1 MKHVGLTGGIA
12 SGKSAVAAQLTKLG
26 AVVIDADVIARQVVE
41 PGTEALEEI
50 RAAFGEGVFAADG
63 SLDRAALG
71 AVVFADPEA
80 RARLNAIVH
89 PRVRAEADRQ
99 REAAIAAGV
108 QVVVEDIP
116 LLVESDQLDRFETI
130 MVVQAPH
137 DERIRRM
144 MQDRGW
150 DRADAVARMAA
161 QATDEQ
167 RAAVADI
174 LIHNDGS
181 LQELNE
187 KVSEVF
193 ERELSA

>member
-50 RAAFGEGVFAADG
+50 RATFGEEVFAADG

>member
-41 PGTEALEEI
+41 PGTEALERI
-50 RAAFGEGVFAADG
+50 RDTFGPGIFADDG
-63 SLDRAALG
+63 TLDRAALG
-71 AVVFADPEA
+71 ALVFADQGE
-80 RARLNAIVH
+80 RAKLNAIVH
-89 PRVRAEADRQ
+89 PLVRAEVDRQ
-99 REAAIAAGV
+99 REAAIANGV

-144 MQDRGW
+144 IEDRGW

-174 LIHNDGS
+174 LILNDGS
-181 LQELNE
+181 IEDLNA
-187 KVSEVF
+187 KVTEIYESQ
-193 ERELSA
+193 LA

>member
-41 PGTEALEEI
+41 PGTEALERI
-50 RAAFGEGVFAADG
+50 RDTFGPGVFADDG
-63 SLDRAALG
+63 TLDRAALG
-71 AVVFADPEA
+71 AVVFADQGE
-80 RARLNAIVH
+80 RAKLNAIVH
-89 PRVRAEADRQ
+89 PLVRAEVDRQ
-99 REAAIAAGV
+99 REAAIANGV

-144 MQDRGW
+144 IEDRGW

-174 LIHNDGS
+174 LILNDGS
-181 LQELNE
+181 IEDLNA
-187 KVSEVF
+187 KVNDIYESQ
-193 ERELSA
+193 LA